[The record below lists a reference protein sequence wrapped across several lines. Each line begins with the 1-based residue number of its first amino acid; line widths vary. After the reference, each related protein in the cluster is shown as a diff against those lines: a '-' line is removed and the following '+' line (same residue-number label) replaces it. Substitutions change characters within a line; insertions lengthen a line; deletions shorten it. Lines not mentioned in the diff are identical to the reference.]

1 MLGDG
6 RASLQCYDGITR
18 TGLIRGTMRR
28 RVWINA
34 GDIVL
39 IGLREFQEDKAD
51 IIHKYSTDEARQLQV
66 RSLIY
71 VIVTL
76 AYTHTHTYIHTYI
89 YIHTYM
95 YIYIYIYIYM
105 YIHSLTHSL
114 THTYTSGV
122 RRAPG
127 HCED

>member
-66 RSLIY
+66 RLLIY
-71 VIVTL
+71 IATL
-76 AYTHTHTYIHTYI
+76 ILSFAYAHKSCVVHAPPT
-89 YIHTYM
+89 
-95 YIYIYIYIYM
+95 
-105 YIHSLTHSL
+105 
-114 THTYTSGV
+114 TS
-122 RRAPG
+122 P
-127 HCED
+127 H